1 MKSSTVKTALIA
13 LALSLSTSLVLA
25 AEGKP
30 PVADAA
36 KAKVSAK
43 PASTSSAQKVKLVDI
58 NNAKTEELKTLP
70 GVTDEVAAKIIG
82 GRPYLSKAHLLT
94 RKIVD
99 AAQYDTVRGLVIAK
113 QGDTDVGKNAAAAT
127 KKK

>member
-1 MKSSTVKTALIA
+1 MKSNTVKTALIA

-30 PVADAA
+30 PFADAA

-58 NNAKTEELKTLP
+58 NSASKDELKALP
-70 GVTDEVAAKIIG
+70 GVTDEVAAKIIA

-99 AAQYDTVRGLVIAK
+99 AGGYENLRTLVIAK
-113 QGDTDVGKNAAAAT
+113 QKSSPPAKPGQK
-127 KKK
+127 

>member
-13 LALSLSTSLVLA
+13 LALSLSTSLALA
-25 AEGKP
+25 AESKP

-43 PASTSSAQKVKLVDI
+43 PASTSSAAKVKLVDI
-58 NNAKTEELKTLP
+58 NSAKTEELKTLP
-70 GVTDEVAAKIIG
+70 GVTDEVAAKIIA

-94 RKIVD
+94 RKVLE
-99 AAQYDTVRGLVIAK
+99 AGEYGNLRTLVIARQK
-113 QGDTDVGKNAAAAT
+113 SNPPANPGQK
-127 KKK
+127 

>member
-1 MKSSTVKTALIA
+1 MKASTVKTAMIA

-25 AEGKP
+25 AESKP

-43 PASTSSAQKVKLVDI
+43 PAPTSSAPKVKLVDL
-58 NNAKTEELKTLP
+58 NSAKKEELKSLP
-70 GVTDEVAAKIIG
+70 GVTDEVAARIIA

-94 RKIVD
+94 RKIVE
-99 AAQYDTVRGLVIAK
+99 AGEYENLRALVIAK
-113 QGDTDVGKNAAAAT
+113 QKGSPDAKPA
-127 KKK
+127 KK

>member
-13 LALSLSTSLVLA
+13 LALSLSTSLALA
-25 AEGKP
+25 AESKP

-36 KAKVSAK
+36 KAKVSAR
-43 PASTSSAQKVKLVDI
+43 PASASSAQKVKLVDI

-94 RKIVD
+94 RKIVE
-99 AAQYDTVRGLVIAK
+99 AGEYENLRTLVIAK
-113 QGDTDVGKNAAAAT
+113 QKGSPDAKPA
-127 KKK
+127 KK

>member
-1 MKSSTVKTALIA
+1 MKSSTVKTAMIA

-25 AEGKP
+25 AESKP

-43 PASTSSAQKVKLVDI
+43 PAPTSSAPKVKLVDL
-58 NNAKTEELKTLP
+58 NSAKKEELKSLP
-70 GVTDEVAAKIIG
+70 GVTDEVAARIIA

-94 RKIVD
+94 RKIVE
-99 AAQYDTVRGLVIAK
+99 AGEYENLRALVIAK
-113 QGDTDVGKNAAAAT
+113 QKGSPDAKPA
-127 KKK
+127 KK

>member
-1 MKSSTVKTALIA
+1 MKSNTVKTALIA

-94 RKIVD
+94 RKIVE
-99 AAQYDTVRGLVIAK
+99 AGEYENLRTLVIAK
-113 QGDTDVGKNAAAAT
+113 QKGSPDAKPA
-127 KKK
+127 KK

>member
-13 LALSLSTSLVLA
+13 LALSLSTSLALA
-25 AEGKP
+25 AESKP

-43 PASTSSAQKVKLVDI
+43 PASTSSAPKVKLVDI
-58 NNAKTEELKTLP
+58 NSASKDELKTLP
-70 GVTDEVAAKIIG
+70 GVTDEVAAKIIA

-94 RKIVD
+94 RKIVE
-99 AAQYDTVRGLVIAK
+99 AGEYGNLRTLVIAK
-113 QGDTDVGKNAAAAT
+113 QKSSPDAKPA
-127 KKK
+127 KK